1 MQLQDGGDLI
11 HYYVARIDG
20 CCNYKKSETNST
32 WAVLIADESKSELYS
47 LTNMDLGQ
55 INWFDFLILD
65 YQEKAQIILNLL
77 LLASTFGLQPVSS
90 THRY

>member
-1 MQLQDGGDLI
+1 MGIGNAAAGWWGFDTLLCCKNRWVLQLQ
-11 HYYVARIDG
+11 
-20 CCNYKKSETNST
+20 KSETNST

-77 LLASTFGLQPVSS
+77 LLASTFG